1 MSVEAVRAESAKSP
15 DAADGGMQKSF
26 EPVVSPNSVIVDHS
40 DDADHPADHLLKRW
54 RKNPSKALAVEDD
67 EILERR
73 HPTRFWAG
81 WDPSLDPLVGYS
93 YVTDP
98 RIPAMPAET

>member
-1 MSVEAVRAESAKSP
+1 MTDDELEERA
-15 DAADGGMQKSF
+15 Q
-26 EPVVSPNSVIVDHS
+26 
-40 DDADHPADHLLKRW
+40 LLLERW

-81 WDPSLDPLVGYS
+81 WDPSLDPLVGDS
-93 YVTDP
+93 YVVTDP

>member
-1 MSVEAVRAESAKSP
+1 MRPLVHCHWPSLDSNWMTDDELEERA
-15 DAADGGMQKSF
+15 Q
-26 EPVVSPNSVIVDHS
+26 
-40 DDADHPADHLLKRW
+40 LLLERW

-67 EILERR
+67 EILERC

-98 RIPAMPAET
+98 HIPAMPAET

>member
-1 MSVEAVRAESAKSP
+1 MRVRLDNMTTAIDELFESVDFSITDELARHEREEAHQNELAKCAETP
-15 DAADGGMQKSF
+15 T
-26 EPVVSPNSVIVDHS
+26 E
-40 DDADHPADHLLKRW
+40 
-54 RKNPSKALAVEDD
+54 ALAVEDD

-98 RIPAMPAET
+98 HIPAMPAET